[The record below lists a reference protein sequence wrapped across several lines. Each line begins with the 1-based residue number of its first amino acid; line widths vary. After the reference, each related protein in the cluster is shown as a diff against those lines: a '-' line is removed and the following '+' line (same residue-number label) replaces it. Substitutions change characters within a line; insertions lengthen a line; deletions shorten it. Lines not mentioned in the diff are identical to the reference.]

1 MVLHLCQKIHTAEKE
16 SVTPSK
22 KKTSGLHTGKLLALN
37 LRVPCAG
44 RHVSHVCNLSTCEM
58 DAGGLQVRGK
68 CGLQSKTLPS
78 KQNIKMAM
86 VVDQR

>member
-16 SVTPSK
+16 SVTPSEK
-22 KKTSGLHTGKLLALN
+22 KISGLHTGKLLALN

-44 RHVSHVCNLSTCEM
+44 RHVSHVCNPNTCEM
-58 DAGGLQVRGK
+58 EAGGSQVQGN

-78 KQNIKMAM
+78 KQNVKMAM
-86 VVDQR
+86 VVDQW